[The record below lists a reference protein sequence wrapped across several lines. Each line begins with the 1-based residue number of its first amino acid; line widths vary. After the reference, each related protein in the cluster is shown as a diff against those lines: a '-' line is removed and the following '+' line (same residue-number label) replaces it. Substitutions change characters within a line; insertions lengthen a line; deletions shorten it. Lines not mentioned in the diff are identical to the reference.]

1 MATVMDIKPARTGN
15 GRMKQPV
22 APDDLPAPGFRFVRC
37 FLLLILLSAG
47 LLVCAMGLLGWYAE
61 MDVTVAGQGAAEPVD
76 RHQVKA
82 AHGGIVEAVHVRQ
95 WQRVSA
101 GDRVATLDRSEW
113 EAEIRKLD
121 MDMEINRSRKMEIVH
136 QMQQERD
143 ILQTEVRRA
152 SAEVDALTLQLDR
165 IRQEYGLYY
174 AAFKPAEDRPSEPVD
189 GLLPVRLQAAM
200 RRRALADLDRAESRL
215 RAVEDRR
222 QEMRTLDRQREK
234 LAQERR
240 FLADRLARTVIRAP
254 RAGTVLTG
262 DLDRRAGDRIQ
273 AGEVLMELAALDGW
287 QARVMVQEA
296 DIPRVKPGQPVRLY
310 VDAFPHMEYRIF
322 DGTVEKVPAKP
333 ASDAAQPPAPLYP
346 VTVSIRNPVASDGER
361 TYTLTYG
368 MRVEAKIVVDRG
380 RIADLLWRKLLRTAG
395 KLKH

>member
-1 MATVMDIKPARTGN
+1 MMDIKPVRTGN
-15 GRMKQPV
+15 GRMKQPA
-22 APDDLPAPGFRFVRC
+22 APDDIPAPGFRFVRR
-37 FLLLILLSAG
+37 FLLLILLTVG

-61 MDVTVAGQGAAEPVD
+61 MDVTVAGQGTAEPTD
-76 RHQVKA
+76 RHRVKA
-82 AHGGIVEAVHVRQ
+82 ALGGIVEAVHVRQ
-95 WQRVSA
+95 WQQVSA
-101 GDRVATLDRSEW
+101 GDRIATLDRSEW
-113 EAEIRKLD
+113 EAELMKLD
-121 MDMEINRSRKMEIVH
+121 MDMEINRSRKMEIAH
-136 QMQQERD
+136 QMRQERD

-152 SAEVDALTLQLDR
+152 SAELEVLTLQLDR

-174 AAFKPAEDRPSEPVD
+174 AAFKPAENRPQTPVG

-215 RAVEDRR
+215 RAVGNRR
-222 QEMRTLDRQREK
+222 REIRTLDKQREK

-240 FLADRLARTVIRAP
+240 FLEDRLARSVIRAP

-262 DLDRRAGDRIQ
+262 DLGRRAGDRIQ
-273 AGEVLMELAALDGW
+273 PGEALLELAALDGW
-287 QARVMVQEA
+287 QARVRVQEA
-296 DIPRVKPGQPVRLY
+296 DIPRVKPGQSVRLY

-322 DGTVEKVPAKP
+322 DGVVEKVSAKP
-333 ASDAAQPPAPLYP
+333 ASDAIPPPAPLYP
-346 VTVSIRNPVASDGER
+346 VTVSIRNPVATDGER